1 MPYNTFTLPQ
11 IIQDFELTIA
21 EDPNLF
27 AHAPPL
33 QPSDLL
39 IAQLQRGIPVARAI
53 GTEKAKSEFVI
64 APILLDIKDRFSD
77 QVSLFSGTNFNVL
90 PERGLN
96 GICDF
101 LLSQSPQQLF
111 IEAPVVVIVE
121 AKDDSINS
129 GLGQCVAEMLAAQ
142 IFNGR
147 RGMGDLTVSG
157 AVTNSSNWR
166 FLRLQNQHVAIG
178 PEEVLFNQ
186 VDRILGILAVAITKK
201 DSFE

>member
-21 EDPNLF
+21 EDPDLF

-33 QPSDLL
+33 KPSDIL
-39 IAQLQRGIPVARAI
+39 IAQLQRGIPLARAI

-64 APILLDIKDRFSD
+64 APILLEIKDRFSD

-142 IFNGR
+142 IFNER
-147 RGMGDLTVSG
+147 RGMGDLTVFG

-166 FLRLQNQHVAIG
+166 FLRLQNQYVAIG

-201 DSFE
+201 DNFE